1 MWTIISWYN
10 IIGDN
15 MIDEIQIKITKNLED
30 TLYLIDYKEQTCAFN
45 QTIRRISEEDLNE
58 IMNYMVLLNKEY
70 GTDGSIDGEEFTITV
85 NKEVVSHGKGICP
98 QEYLNIK
105 NILGGINVW

>member
-1 MWTIISWYN
+1 
-10 IIGDN
+10 

-30 TLYLIDYKEQTCAFN
+30 TIYLIDYKEQTYACN

-105 NILGGINVW
+105 NILGGINV